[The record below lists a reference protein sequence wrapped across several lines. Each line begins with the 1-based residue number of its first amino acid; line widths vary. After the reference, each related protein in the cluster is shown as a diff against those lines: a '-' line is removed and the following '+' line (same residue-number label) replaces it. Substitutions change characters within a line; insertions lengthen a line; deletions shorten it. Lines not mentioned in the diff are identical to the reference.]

1 MYNPYNWTIEKEKK
15 SEIESKCI
23 LDELAYISTELDISR
38 LKQSRLKERLNK
50 VNDEIIFLEE
60 KKLYLIKKLAEHP

>member
-1 MYNPYNWTIEKEKK
+1 MYNPYNWKIEKEKK
-15 SEIESKCI
+15 NEIESKCI

-50 VNDEIIFLEE
+50 VNDEIIFLEDR
-60 KKLYLIKKLAEHP
+60 KLSLIKQLAEHP

>member
-1 MYNPYNWTIEKEKK
+1 MYNPYNWKIEKEKK
-15 SEIESKCI
+15 NKLESKCI
-23 LDELAYISTELDISR
+23 LDELGCISTELDISR

>member
-23 LDELAYISTELDISR
+23 LDELTYISTELDISR

>member
-15 SEIESKCI
+15 NEIESKCI

-50 VNDEIIFLEE
+50 VNDEIIFLEDR
-60 KKLYLIKKLAEHP
+60 KLSLIKQLAEHP